1 MPIIALVNQKGGTGK
16 TTAAVHLASWLSNKK
31 TVMLVDADAQQS
43 SSFWL
48 NSLNLHIE
56 NLVESDPEGLFET
69 LPKLSLKYDFIVVDG
84 PGSLSETTKA
94 ILTRSDLALVPCQP
108 SGLDLHSS
116 NKILRF
122 IRHAQELRGGQPR
135 AALFLSR
142 ATKGTTLLRE
152 AQEVL
157 QERDIPLLKKIIYQK
172 QCIADAPT
180 QGSTVFQMIGS
191 AAEQA
196 SQDYKA
202 LFEEILEMTWQP
214 AEMR

>member
-16 TTAAVHLASWLSNKK
+16 TTAAVHLASWLSNQK

-48 NSLNLHIE
+48 NSLNFPIE

-69 LPKLSLKYDFIVVDG
+69 LPKLSSKYDFVVVDG

-157 QERDIPLLKKIIYQK
+157 LDRDIPLLKRIIYQK

-180 QGSTVFQMIGS
+180 QGSTVFQMAGS

-196 SQDYKA
+196 KKDYQA
-202 LFEEILEMTWQP
+202 LFEEILEMIWQP

>member
-16 TTAAVHLASWLSNKK
+16 TTAAVHLAFWLSNQK
-31 TVMLVDADAQQS
+31 TVILVDADAQQS

-48 NSLNLHIE
+48 NSLNLPLK

-69 LPKLSLKYDFIVVDG
+69 LPKLSSQYDFVVVDG

-157 QERDIPLLKKIIYQK
+157 QELDIPLLKRIIYQK

-180 QGSTVFQMIGS
+180 QGSTVFQMAGS

-196 SQDYKA
+196 HKDYQA
-202 LFEEILEMTWQP
+202 LFEEILEMIWQP
-214 AEMR
+214 AEIR